1 MTGHRIATRARRT
14 TPHMAR
20 VQLDGEPFP
29 ALDQVKV
36 TTRAECTASAS
47 DHRGAEVLDVGEPT
61 VDIDQ
66 LVVHERVHC
75 IELIWPRGRDPE
87 DHGFRQL
94 DLHRLARRPG
104 NLRSSADQP
113 TPQARPAVVSR

>member
-1 MTGHRIATRARRT
+1 MVAESEPASVLLSVAVEPTRNICLRDDWARDRDESSADD
-14 TPHMAR
+14 TPHGR

-29 ALDQVKV
+29 ALDHVKV

-75 IELIWPRGRDPE
+75 VELDPA
-87 DHGFRQL
+87 
-94 DLHRLARRPG
+94 AR
-104 NLRSSADQP
+104 A
-113 TPQARPAVVSR
+113 

>member
-14 TPHMAR
+14 TPHTAR
-20 VQLDGEPFP
+20 VQLDGEPHP

-75 IELIWPRGRDPE
+75 VELDPA
-87 DHGFRQL
+87 
-94 DLHRLARRPG
+94 AR
-104 NLRSSADQP
+104 A
-113 TPQARPAVVSR
+113 